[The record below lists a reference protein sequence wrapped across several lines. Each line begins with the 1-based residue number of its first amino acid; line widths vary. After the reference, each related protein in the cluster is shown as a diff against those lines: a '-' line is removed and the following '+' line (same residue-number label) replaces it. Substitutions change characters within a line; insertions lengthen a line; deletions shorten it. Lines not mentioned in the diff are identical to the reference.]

1 MIHKG
6 CKCYHGH
13 LCASEGLRK
22 LKFLLY
28 NNVEIY
34 LNKSYLYKRPNNIG
48 GNKMAKMFKKPFLF
62 LVALMLLT
70 LTACGSNGSKSSEE
84 KTNDGGVIDAKIG
97 VISILS
103 GSGSAYGEAITNGF
117 KLAQKEINEKGEV
130 NIELV
135 IEDSAGKQEQALSA
149 AQKIMSDDEVVAIL
163 GPTLSTE
170 MNVVGPEADL
180 NGIPIMGTSTT
191 AKGIPQIGDYVFRN
205 SLPEEIAIP
214 AAIKAAVEKYDAK
227 KVALIYGNDDVL
239 TKSGFDTMKATAE
252 DMKLDIVTIETF
264 QKGQADYN
272 AQLTKIK
279 DLKPDLILS
288 SALYNEGAVIMDQ
301 ARKMGIT
308 VPFVG
313 GNGFNSPQVIE
324 IAGDASEGLIV
335 ATPWF
340 AAKEDPKV
348 QEFVKNYEA
357 EYGKAPDQFAAQAYD
372 ALYIMAEGLK
382 NAGKADRD
390 ALRDAI
396 AEIKDLEGILGKFSF
411 DKDGDIVMEPTV
423 VTIKDGKFQLFE

>member
-1 MIHKG
+1 
-6 CKCYHGH
+6 
-13 LCASEGLRK
+13 
-22 LKFLLY
+22 
-28 NNVEIY
+28 
-34 LNKSYLYKRPNNIG
+34 
-48 GNKMAKMFKKPFLF
+48 MAKMLKKPFLF
-62 LVALMLLT
+62 LVVLMILT

-84 KTNDGGVIDAKIG
+84 KTNDGGTIDAKIG

-191 AKGIPQIGDYVFRN
+191 AKGIPQIGEYVFRN

-214 AAIKAAVEKYDAK
+214 AAIEKAVEKYDAK

-239 TKSGFDTMKATAE
+239 TKSGFDTMEKTAK

-264 QKGQADYN
+264 QKGQSDYN

-279 DLKPDLILS
+279 ELKPDLILS
-288 SALYNEGAVIMDQ
+288 SALI
-301 ARKMGIT
+301 
-308 VPFVG
+308 
-313 GNGFNSPQVIE
+313 
-324 IAGDASEGLIV
+324 
-335 ATPWF
+335 
-340 AAKEDPKV
+340 
-348 QEFVKNYEA
+348 
-357 EYGKAPDQFAAQAYD
+357 
-372 ALYIMAEGLK
+372 
-382 NAGKADRD
+382 
-390 ALRDAI
+390 
-396 AEIKDLEGILGKFSF
+396 
-411 DKDGDIVMEPTV
+411 
-423 VTIKDGKFQLFE
+423 

>member
-1 MIHKG
+1 MG
-6 CKCYHGH
+6 
-13 LCASEGLRK
+13 
-22 LKFLLY
+22 
-28 NNVEIY
+28 
-34 LNKSYLYKRPNNIG
+34 
-48 GNKMAKMFKKPFLF
+48 KMLKKPFLV
-62 LVALMLLT
+62 LAVLMLFT
-70 LTACGSNGSKSSEE
+70 LAACGNNGSESSEE
-84 KTNDGGVIDAKIG
+84 KSSEGGTIDAKIG

-135 IEDSAGKQEQALSA
+135 VEDSAGEQEQALSA

-191 AKGIPQIGDYVFRN
+191 AKGIPQIGEYVFRN

-214 AAIKAAVEKYDAK
+214 AAIKKAVEKYDAK

-239 TKSGFDTMKATAE
+239 TKSGFDTMEKTAK

-264 QKGQADYN
+264 QKGQSDYN

-279 DLKPDLILS
+279 ELKPDLILS

-313 GNGFNSPQVIE
+313 GNGFNSPKVIE

-340 AAKEDPKV
+340 AEKEDPKV

-357 EYGKAPDQFAAQAYD
+357 EYGLAPDQFAAQAYD

-411 DKDGDIVMEPTV
+411 DEDGDIVMEPTV

>member
-1 MIHKG
+1 MSKT
-6 CKCYHGH
+6 
-13 LCASEGLRK
+13 L
-22 LKFLLY
+22 
-28 NNVEIY
+28 
-34 LNKSYLYKRPNNIG
+34 
-48 GNKMAKMFKKPFLF
+48 KKPLLLLAVFMLF
-62 LVALMLLT
+62 T
-70 LTACGSNGSKSSEE
+70 LAACGNNNSESSEE
-84 KTNDGGVIDAKIG
+84 KTSDGGKIDAKIG

-117 KLAQKEINEKGEV
+117 KLAQKEINEKGEL
-130 NIELV
+130 NIELLV
-135 IEDSAGKQEQALSA
+135 EDSAGEQEQALSA

-191 AKGIPQIGDYVFRN
+191 AKGIPQIGEYVFRN

-214 AAIKAAVEKYDAK
+214 AAIQKAVEKYDAK

-239 TKSGFDTMKATAE
+239 TKSGFDTMKKTAE

-264 QKGQADYN
+264 QKGQSDYN

-279 DLKPDLILS
+279 ELKPDLILS

-313 GNGFNSPQVIE
+313 GNGFNSPKVIE

-340 AAKEDPKV
+340 AEKEDPKV

-357 EYGKAPDQFAAQAYD
+357 EYGLAPDQFAAQAYD

-382 NAGKADRD
+382 NAGEADRD

-396 AEIKDLEGILGKFSF
+396 ADIKDLEGILGKFSF
-411 DKDGDIVMEPTV
+411 DKDGDIVMEPSV